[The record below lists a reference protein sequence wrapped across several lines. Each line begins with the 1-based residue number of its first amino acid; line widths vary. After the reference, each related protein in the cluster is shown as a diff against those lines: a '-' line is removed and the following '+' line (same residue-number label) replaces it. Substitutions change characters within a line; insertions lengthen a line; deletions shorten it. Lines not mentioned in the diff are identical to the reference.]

1 MDSTKTVSIFCER
14 LPGRFHGSYL
24 SRKRAD
30 FLLMSDSILRIFL
43 FFCVWMSC
51 FDLEAKQTDKVMMSK
66 TDSLP
71 AVFSGDNVDLIEK
84 DFRQKAVLQYRKHE
98 LPQNKVGW
106 ADYKKMLA
114 GKILEI
120 SGTVINHDLALNYK
134 ETKTH
139 RRNGYSVKNIIF
151 QTRPGIYATAN
162 LYVPEGK
169 GSFPAVIAMHGHWP
183 NGKSNEVVQSLGHT
197 LALNGYVCLVLDAW
211 GSGER
216 TTIHGVHEYHGSNL
230 GASIMNIGE
239 TLMGAQISD
248 NIRGIDLLS
257 SLPFVDKNNIG
268 ATGASGGG
276 NQTMWL
282 SALDER
288 VKASMPVVSVGTF
301 EAYIMRSNCVCELLP
316 EGLTFTE
323 EAGIL
328 AMVAPR
334 ALKMASAL
342 NDANPAFI
350 PAEMLRS
357 YKNALPV
364 FEMLGAFDK
373 LSYQLF
379 NTGHGYWPEM
389 RETMLGFFDL
399 HLKSKGTGAAKK
411 EIPFELL
418 ADEELMVYAPGKR
431 DASVESIAAY
441 NMKRG
446 SELRNLALKT
456 IPADAEKKRSEL
468 RQILKLSE
476 DAILVNTNRYGISAD
491 WQRIAL
497 ETSADH
503 LIPVLFKKPAAGT
516 NKYVIVLNPQGKK
529 MIGLAELERFAGE
542 GKGILIM
549 DLWGTGESQ
558 SAATLAYEKSLPSF
572 HTLAR
577 ASLWLGETVMG
588 KWVNEIN
595 IAVGFVKSQSQAAE
609 IALYAE
615 KEAGTAALFY
625 AALYKGKEKIV
636 VRQSLVSYQFD
647 KRESV
652 DFFNMALHLPG
663 ILKWGDISLISALA
677 EREVVFEKPVTMSGE
692 IIAAKKLEEI
702 KSEFEK
708 VRKNYRQ
715 TGSVTFK

>member
-1 MDSTKTVSIFCER
+1 M
-14 LPGRFHGSYL
+14 LYGRFRGRFEGSYL
-24 SRKRAD
+24 SRKRPD
-30 FLLMSDSILRIFL
+30 FLLMNKSILRGILFL
-43 FFCVWMSC
+43 YVWMNC
-51 FDLEAKQTDKVMMSK
+51 FVLEAKQAEKVMTSK

-71 AVFSGDNVDLIEK
+71 AVFGGDNIDLIEK
-84 DFRQKAVLQYRKHE
+84 DFRQKAVLHYRKHQ

-106 ADYKKMLA
+106 TDYKKTLT
-114 GKILEI
+114 GKILEK
-120 SGTVINHDLALNYK
+120 SGAVINHELALNYK
-134 ETKTH
+134 ETRTH
-139 RRNGYSVKNIIF
+139 QLQGYSVKNIIF

-162 LYVPEGK
+162 LYVPKGK

-197 LALNGYVCLVLDAW
+197 LALNGYVCLVIDAW

-216 TTIHGVHEYHGSNL
+216 TTVHGVHEYHGSNL
-230 GASIMNIGE
+230 GASIMNLGE
-239 TLMGAQISD
+239 TLMGVQISD
-248 NIRGIDLLS
+248 NIRGVDLLS
-257 SLPFVDKNNIG
+257 SLPYVDKNQIG

-288 VKASMPVVSVGTF
+288 VKACMPVVSVGTF

-323 EAGIL
+323 EAGVL
-328 AMVAPR
+328 AMIAPR

-342 NDANPAFI
+342 HDTNPAFI

-357 YKNALPV
+357 YENALQV
-364 FEMLGAFDK
+364 FDMLGALDK
-373 LSYQLF
+373 ISYQLF

-389 RETMLGFFDL
+389 RETMLGYFDL
-399 HLKSKGTGAAKK
+399 HLKNKGTGAAKK

-418 ADEELMVYAPGKR
+418 AEKDLMVYQVGKR
-431 DASVESIAAY
+431 DTSVESIADY
-441 NMKRG
+441 SRKRG

-456 IPADAEKKRSEL
+456 VSADAEKKRSEL
-468 RQILKLSE
+468 RQLVKISE
-476 DAILVNTNRYGISAD
+476 DAALINTHTYEVSND

-497 ETSADH
+497 ETSTHH
-503 LIPVLFKKPAAGT
+503 LIPVLLKKPAAGK

-529 MIGLAELERFAGE
+529 MMSPDELERFASE
-542 GKGILIM
+542 GKGILVM

-558 SAATLAYEKSLPSF
+558 SAATLAYEKSLPPF

-588 KWVNEIN
+588 KWVQEIN
-595 IAVGFVKSQSQAAE
+595 IAVGFVKTQSPETDITLLAD
-609 IALYAE
+609 
-615 KEAGTAALFY
+615 KEAGIAALLY
-625 AALYKGKEKIV
+625 AALYKGKEAIV
-636 VRQSLVSYQFD
+636 VRGSLVSYQFN

-652 DFFNMALHLPG
+652 DFFNMALHVPG
-663 ILKWGDISLISALA
+663 ILKWGDISLVSALA
-677 EREVVFEKPVTMSGE
+677 QTSVVFEKPVTMSGE
-692 IIAAKKLEEI
+692 TIAAQKLEEI

-708 VRKNYRQ
+708 VRKNYGQ
-715 TGSVTFK
+715 SGSVTFK

>member
-1 MDSTKTVSIFCER
+1 
-14 LPGRFHGSYL
+14 
-24 SRKRAD
+24 
-30 FLLMSDSILRIFL
+30 MSNSILRGFL
-43 FFCVWMSC
+43 FLCVWMNC
-51 FDLEAKQTDKVMMSK
+51 LDLEAKQTDKVMRSK

-84 DFRQKAVLQYRKHE
+84 DFRQKAVLHYRKHE

-106 ADYKKMLA
+106 TDYKKALT
-114 GKILEI
+114 GKIFEK
-120 SGTVINHDLALNYK
+120 SGAVINHDLALNYK
-134 ETKTH
+134 ETRTH
-139 RRNGYSVKNIIF
+139 QLKGYSVKNIIF

-169 GSFPAVIAMHGHWP
+169 EKFPAVIAMHGHWP
-183 NGKSNEVVQSLGHT
+183 NGKGNEVVQSLGHT
-197 LALNGYVCLVLDAW
+197 LALNGYVCLVMDAW

-216 TTIHGVHEYHGSNL
+216 TTVHGVHEYHGSNL

-239 TLMGAQISD
+239 TLMGVQISD
-248 NIRGIDLLS
+248 NIRGVDLLS
-257 SLPFVDKNNIG
+257 SLSFVDKNRIG

-323 EAGIL
+323 EAGVL

-364 FEMLGAFDK
+364 FDMLGAFDK

-399 HLKSKGTGAAKK
+399 YLKNKGTGAAKK

-418 ADEELMVYAPGKR
+418 AEKDLMVYQVGKR
-431 DASVESIAAY
+431 DTSVESIAAY
-441 NMKRG
+441 NSRRG
-446 SELRNLALKT
+446 RELKDLALRS
-456 IPADAEKKRSEL
+456 ISAGAEKKRSEL
-468 RQILKLSE
+468 RQILKISE
-476 DAILVNTNRYGISAD
+476 DAALINTYTYGISND

-497 ETSADH
+497 ETSAHH
-503 LIPVLFKKPAAGT
+503 LIPALFKKPAAGK

-529 MIGLAELERFAGE
+529 MIGPVELKRFASN
-542 GKGILIM
+542 GKGILVM

-558 SAATLAYEKSLPSF
+558 SAATVAYEKSLPPF

-595 IAVGFVKSQSQAAE
+595 IAVEFVKIQSPAAE
-609 IALYAE
+609 IVLYAE
-615 KEAGTAALFY
+615 KEAGTATLFY
-625 AALYKGKEKIV
+625 AALYKGKEQIV
-636 VRQSLVSYQFD
+636 VRQSPVSYQFD

-663 ILKWGDISLISALA
+663 ILQCGDISLICALA
-677 EREVVFEKPVTMSGE
+677 ERPVVFEKPVTISGE
-692 IIAAKKLEEI
+692 TIAAEKLEEI

-708 VRKNYRQ
+708 VRKNYGQ
-715 TGSVTFK
+715 SGSVTFK

>member
-1 MDSTKTVSIFCER
+1 
-14 LPGRFHGSYL
+14 
-24 SRKRAD
+24 
-30 FLLMSDSILRIFL
+30 MSNSILRGFL
-43 FFCVWMSC
+43 ILCVWMNC
-51 FDLEAKQTDKVMMSK
+51 FDLEAKQSDKVMRSK

-84 DFRQKAVLQYRKHE
+84 DFRQKAVLHYRKHE

-106 ADYKKMLA
+106 TDYKKTLTE
-114 GKILEI
+114 KIFEK
-120 SGTVINHDLALNYK
+120 SGAVINHDLALNYK
-134 ETKTH
+134 ETRTH
-139 RRNGYSVKNIIF
+139 QLKGYSVKNIIF

-169 GSFPAVIAMHGHWP
+169 EKFPAVIAMHGHWP
-183 NGKSNEVVQSLGHT
+183 NGKGNEVVQSLGHT
-197 LALNGYVCLVLDAW
+197 LALNGYVCLVMDAW

-216 TTIHGVHEYHGSNL
+216 TTVHGVHEYHGSNL

-239 TLMGAQISD
+239 TLMGVQISD
-248 NIRGIDLLS
+248 NIRGVDLLS
-257 SLPFVDKNNIG
+257 SLSFVDKNRIG

-282 SALDER
+282 SALDKR

-323 EAGIL
+323 EAGVL

-364 FEMLGAFDK
+364 FDMLGAFDK

-399 HLKSKGTGAAKK
+399 YLKNKGTGAAKK

-418 ADEELMVYAPGKR
+418 AEKDLMVYAVGKR

-441 NMKRG
+441 NSRRG
-446 SELRNLALKT
+446 REFKDLALRS
-456 IPADAEKKRSEL
+456 ISAGAEKKRSEL
-468 RQILKLSE
+468 RQILKISE
-476 DAILVNTNRYGISAD
+476 DAALINTYTYGISND

-497 ETSADH
+497 ETSAHH
-503 LIPVLFKKPAAGT
+503 LIPALFKKPAAGK

-529 MIGLAELERFAGE
+529 MIDLAELERFASD
-542 GKGILIM
+542 GKGILVM

-558 SAATLAYEKSLPSF
+558 SSATVAYEKSLPPF

-595 IAVGFVKSQSQAAE
+595 IAVGFVKSQSPAAE

-615 KEAGTAALFY
+615 KEAGTAILFY
-625 AALYKGKEKIV
+625 AALYKGKEQIV
-636 VRQSLVSYQFD
+636 VRQSPVSYQFD

-663 ILKWGDISLISALA
+663 ILQCGDISLVCALA
-677 EREVVFEKPVTMSGE
+677 ERPVVFEKPVTISGE
-692 IIAAKKLEEI
+692 TITAEKLEEI

-708 VRKNYRQ
+708 VRKNYGQ
-715 TGSVTFK
+715 SGPVTFK